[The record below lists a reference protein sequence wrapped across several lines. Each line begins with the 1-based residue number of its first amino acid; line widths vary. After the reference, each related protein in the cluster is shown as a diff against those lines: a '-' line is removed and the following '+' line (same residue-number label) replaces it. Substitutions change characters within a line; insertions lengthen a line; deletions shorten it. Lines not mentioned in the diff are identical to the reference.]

1 MNFLSL
7 INEMNRVLLNTSDL
21 EVGLDRCLKLLAT
34 ELRLDC
40 VLIDKNFLNEE
51 TNRIYVEN
59 IYEWK
64 VSDEIKRVDDELLS
78 SFSYED
84 IYEIFSN
91 TLAIGKPLFR
101 NSMSEVVNQTKIGDF
116 FMDNGLKSFFIAPI
130 YFNSTHWGNLSLF
143 DYKEERNW
151 SEIEDELMLAVG
163 ILSSFFK
170 NMETRDL
177 FGQEL
182 CSNHAAKMATLGEMA
197 SGIAHE
203 INNPLFVINGY
214 ASKIDSAIERGILD
228 VHELKNISQMI
239 QRHCKRVTSIISG
252 LRLISRKS
260 KLDELEV
267 RNFKEIIESTIDI
280 SKERIRLAGI
290 ELINKMDNIDD
301 ISIECHPEQ
310 ISQVIVNLLNNS
322 YDSLSTR
329 QAERW
334 ISLEM
339 VELEDRVIFSLTDS
353 GERIASEIA
362 KKIMQPFFTTK
373 DSDKGT
379 GLGLSISKEIIL
391 KHGGNFYLDEHC
403 ENMRFIIE
411 LPKLDFE

>member
-151 SEIEDELMLAVG
+151 NEIEDELMLAVG

-334 ISLEM
+334 ISLDM

>member
-91 TLAIGKPLFR
+91 TLAIGKPLYR

-151 SEIEDELMLAVG
+151 NEIEDELMLAVG

-177 FGQEL
+177 FGREL